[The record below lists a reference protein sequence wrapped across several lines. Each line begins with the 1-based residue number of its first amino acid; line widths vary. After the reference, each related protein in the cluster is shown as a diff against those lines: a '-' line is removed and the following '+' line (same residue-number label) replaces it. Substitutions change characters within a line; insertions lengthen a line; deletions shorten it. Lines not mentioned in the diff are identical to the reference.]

1 MKPTTP
7 RRVKGISPRV
17 SHGLVP
23 YQYQFCESIRRCW
36 TRNQRNVSSH
46 GVDAGVQYGQDGGHG
61 QGPNDCS
68 CFPYSSSTTPSM
80 TFYTINAAQS
90 VHLPLA
96 IATNPAI
103 AECTV

>member
-1 MKPTTP
+1 MKPTMP

-61 QGPNDCS
+61 QGPQGVS
-68 CFPYSSSTTPSM
+68 VGLMTVAAFLIRAVLLLVRPFTLSM
-80 TFYTINAAQS
+80 QLKVFIF
-90 VHLPLA
+90 H
-96 IATNPAI
+96 
-103 AECTV
+103 

>member
-7 RRVKGISPRV
+7 RRVKGIIPRV

-46 GVDAGVQYGQDGGHG
+46 GVDARVQYTARMAVMVRGLS
-61 QGPNDCS
+61 GPNDCVA
-68 CFPYSSSTTPSM
+68 
-80 TFYTINAAQS
+80 TFHIRAVLLLVRPFAQS
-90 VHLPLA
+90 MQLKVFIFH
-96 IATNPAI
+96 
-103 AECTV
+103 

>member
-7 RRVKGISPRV
+7 RRVKRISPRV

-46 GVDAGVQYGQDGGHG
+46 GVDARVQYGQDGGHG
-61 QGPNDCS
+61 QGPQGVS
-68 CFPYSSSTTPSM
+68 VGLMTVAAFLIRAVTTPST

-96 IATNPAI
+96 MA
-103 AECTV
+103 